1 MNNEYDT
8 LVLSGGSLKCIASI
22 GCIKY
27 LEEFNI
33 YKNIK
38 NFIGTSAG
46 SIMNLFYILNYTS
59 KEIIDFFINILKKD
73 DDFFEFDIEN
83 CIDLF
88 ETYGL
93 NNGEIITKLLR
104 LIIKKEDMTFRE
116 LHEKTK
122 KNMIVTVA
130 NLTKSSYEYFSFETT
145 PELSIITAIKASCT
159 IPILFT
165 PVIINDNYYIDGGLY
180 NNFPINHPS
189 IVLEKTIGIIFKN
202 ENVEINSFSEYV
214 KLIVDKFIIN
224 NNDFIND
231 KNIFNIYLEN
241 IDWISI
247 SECKIN
253 FTKKDIEKYI
263 SIGYE
268 TIKNKLNLEKV

>member
-1 MNNEYDT
+1 
-8 LVLSGGSLKCIASI
+8 
-22 GCIKY
+22 
-27 LEEFNI
+27 
-33 YKNIK
+33 
-38 NFIGTSAG
+38 
-46 SIMNLFYILNYTS
+46 
-59 KEIIDFFINILKKD
+59 
-73 DDFFEFDIEN
+73 
-83 CIDLF
+83 
-88 ETYGL
+88 
-93 NNGEIITKLLR
+93 
-104 LIIKKEDMTFRE
+104 MTFRE

-130 NLTKSSYEYFSFETT
+130 NLTKSNYEYFSFETT